1 MAYESF
7 WSEVRTN
14 SSATSSGGMV
24 SVSSTFGF
32 YVRQKVTVSGGSS
45 VTHGVVK
52 EVVSGSV
59 IRIGDEGGTYPGT
72 SYDLSTY
79 PVGSSVYA
87 PFQPIVFEG
96 NFSPMQLAYEN
107 EPIKAIRVLIVD
119 QAGSADAGSG
129 SSQAAFRFIK
139 TAAASITAGN
149 ASVTQALL
157 VATLSSPANIFSAL
171 SSLDNAVGISVNGVQ
186 VSELNQG
193 ESFGYDLAGAGR
205 VLNSS
210 STVGVWN
217 IGSVSTTGS
226 IRIQIVS

>member
-1 MAYESF
+1 MAYDSF

-52 EVVSGSV
+52 EVVSSSV
-59 IRIGDEGGTYPGT
+59 IRVGAEGGTYPGT

-79 PVGSSVYA
+79 PIGSSVYA

-119 QAGSADAGSG
+119 QTGNADAGSG
-129 SSQAAFRFIK
+129 SSQAAFRFVK

-149 ASVTQALL
+149 ASITQALL
-157 VATLSSPANIFSAL
+157 VTTLSSNANIFSAL
-171 SSLDNAVGISVNGVQ
+171 SSLDSAVGISVNGVQ

-210 STVGVWN
+210 STIGVWN
-217 IGSVSTTGS
+217 ISATSVTGS
-226 IRIQIVS
+226 IRLQFVS

>member
-1 MAYESF
+1 MAYDSF

-52 EVVSGSV
+52 EVVSSSV
-59 IRIGDEGGTYPGT
+59 IRVGAEGGTYPGT

-79 PVGSSVYA
+79 PIGSSVYA

-107 EPIKAIRVLIVD
+107 EPIKAIRVIAVD
-119 QAGSADAGSG
+119 QAGVPDVSSGGSPA
-129 SSQAAFRFIK
+129 SFAFAKFP
-139 TAAASITAGN
+139 AASLTAGN
-149 ASVTQALL
+149 STVTSSRVALTTSSAL
-157 VATLSSPANIFSAL
+157 RQMTIFSSLSSPVGVSLNGEQIAELEAGNSIVYNL
-171 SSLDNAVGISVNGVQ
+171 S
-186 VSELNQG
+186 
-193 ESFGYDLAGAGR
+193 GAGR
-205 VLNSS
+205 IINAS
-210 STVGVWN
+210 STFAAWN
-217 IGSVSTTGS
+217 ISGVSATGT
-226 IRIQIVS
+226 IRFSGIS